1 MGIHSNFDAVLSNTA
16 ERFRTGSDS
25 RCLLNS
31 AEIANLRLDMKKIR
45 FTLFAALFV
54 SAVFV
59 FLSAGD
65 TPQKEYIDKYASLAV
80 AEMYR
85 SGVPASITLAQ
96 GMLESRNGL
105 AALAAEGNNHFG
117 IKCHTDWTGKSMKVD
132 DDKKGECFR
141 VYDDAYE
148 SFKDHSD
155 FLRYRPRYQF
165 LFDYDITDYK
175 AWANGL
181 KKAGYA
187 TDPQYA
193 SKLIRI
199 IEENSL
205 AQYDTKTPAQ
215 MGVAVVETTDGD
227 VVVEDS
233 KEVELPKE
241 AKSGRKVKVK
251 KVRKASRKASAELI
265 IEDIPESPTVLAE
278 PRAAANEGMVYSLDR
293 KVYEQNGVPFV
304 YSNNGDTY
312 DSIASEYHLFR
323 KEILKFNDL
332 SSSEELAPGTVVY
345 LQAKKNQT
353 KRGLDKYIVEKDD
366 ESLRDIC
373 QQYGVKMQSVI
384 KMNAFSS
391 THRLREGDTIWLRR

>member
-1 MGIHSNFDAVLSNTA
+1 MRKV
-16 ERFRTGSDS
+16 RY
-25 RCLLNS
+25 
-31 AEIANLRLDMKKIR
+31 
-45 FTLFAALFV
+45 TLFVVVFLSAALV
-54 SAVFV
+54 LV
-59 FLSAGD
+59 SAGD
-65 TPQKEYIDKYASLAV
+65 TPQKNYIDKYASLAV

-105 AALAAEGNNHFG
+105 SALAAEGNNHFG
-117 IKCHTDWTGKSMKVD
+117 IKCHTDWKGKSMKVD
-132 DDKKGECFR
+132 DDRRGECFR
-141 VYDDAYE
+141 AYDDAYE

-175 AWANGL
+175 AWAHGL

-193 SKLIRI
+193 SKLIKI

-205 AQYDTKTPAQ
+205 SQYDSKTPSQ

-227 VVVEDS
+227 VIVEES

-241 AKSGRKVKVK
+241 TRAGKKVKVK
-251 KVRKASRKASAELI
+251 KVRKASKKASSELI
-265 IEDIPESPTVLAE
+265 IETIPESPASLSE

-293 KVYEQNGVPFV
+293 KVYVQNGVPFV
-304 YSNNGDTY
+304 YANDGDTY
-312 DSIASEYHLFR
+312 DTIASEYNLFR

-332 SSSEELAPGTVVY
+332 TASRELAPGTVVY
-345 LQAKKNQT
+345 IQAKKNQT
-353 KRGLDKYIVEKDD
+353 RRGLDKYIVEKDD

-373 QQYGVKMQSVI
+373 QQYGVKMKSVI

-391 THRLREGDTIWLRR
+391 THRLREGDTIWLRK

>member
-1 MGIHSNFDAVLSNTA
+1 MRKVRYIMSVT
-16 ERFRTGSDS
+16 
-25 RCLLNS
+25 
-31 AEIANLRLDMKKIR
+31 
-45 FTLFAALFV
+45 
-54 SAVFV
+54 V
-59 FLSAGD
+59 FLSAVVMLLSAVD
-65 TPQKEYIDKYASLAV
+65 TPQKDYIDKYSSLAV

-105 AALAAEGNNHFG
+105 SALAAEGNNHFG
-117 IKCHTDWTGKSMKVD
+117 IKCHTDWKGKSMKVD
-132 DDKKGECFR
+132 DDRKGECFR

-175 AWANGL
+175 AWAHGL

-193 SKLIRI
+193 AKLIKI

-205 AQYDTKTPAQ
+205 SQYDSKTPSQ
-215 MGVAVVETTDGD
+215 MGVAVVETVDGD
-227 VVVEDS
+227 VIVEES
-233 KEVELPKE
+233 GEVEIPRE
-241 AKSGRKVKVK
+241 AKSGKKVKVK
-251 KVRKASRKASAELI
+251 KVRKASKKTSAELI
-265 IEDIPESPTVLAE
+265 IEDIPESPSSLSE

-293 KVYEQNGVPFV
+293 KVYAQNGVPFV
-304 YSNNGDTY
+304 YANDGDTY
-312 DSIASEYHLFR
+312 DSIASEYNLFR
-323 KEILKFNDL
+323 KEILRFNDL
-332 SSSEELAPGTVVY
+332 TVSKQLAPGTVVY
-345 LQAKKNQT
+345 IQSKKNQT
-353 KRGLDKYIVEKDD
+353 RRGLDKYIVEKDD

-373 QQYGVKMQSVI
+373 QQYGVKMKSVI

>member
-1 MGIHSNFDAVLSNTA
+1 M
-16 ERFRTGSDS
+16 R
-25 RCLLNS
+25 
-31 AEIANLRLDMKKIR
+31 KIR
-45 FTLFAALFV
+45 FTLVVALFM
-54 SAVFV
+54 SAVLV
-59 FLSAGD
+59 FLSADD
-65 TPQKEYIDKYASLAV
+65 TPQKKYIDKYASLAV

-105 AALAAEGNNHFG
+105 AELAAKGNNHFG

-165 LFDYDITDYK
+165 LFDFDITDYK

-205 AQYDTKTPAQ
+205 SQYDSKTPSQ
-215 MGVAVVETTDGD
+215 MGVAVVETTEGD
-227 VVVEDS
+227 VIVEES
-233 KEVELPKE
+233 SEVELPKA
-241 AKSGRKVKVK
+241 AKKSKKVKVK
-251 KVRKASRKASAELI
+251 KVRKASGKASSDLI
-265 IEDIPESPTVLAE
+265 IEEIPESPSVLSE

-293 KVYEQNGVPFV
+293 KVFVQNGVPFV
-304 YSNNGDTY
+304 YANDGDTY
-312 DSIASEYHLFR
+312 ETIAAEYHLFK

-332 SSSEELAPGTVVY
+332 TVSAELPEGTVVY
-345 LQAKKNQT
+345 IQAKKNQT
-353 KRGLDKYIVEKDD
+353 RRGLDKYIVERDD
-366 ESLRDIC
+366 ENLRDIC
-373 QQYGVKMQSVI
+373 QQYGVKMKSVI
-384 KMNAFSS
+384 KMNSFSS